1 MRGQYLLQTAS
12 TRELLCGEWE
22 RKDSTVSFRI
32 YIEDGK
38 YYIEIEDGKY
48 YIEFRYGNKINNYKK
63 CLSSEL
69 LEDKEGNLYA
79 DFMNQGIGYDPKQD
93 LLLVEDYGA
102 FKRKMETEHEK

>member
-38 YYIEIEDGKY
+38 YYI
-48 YIEFRYGNKINNYKK
+48 
-63 CLSSEL
+63 
-69 LEDKEGNLYA
+69 
-79 DFMNQGIGYDPKQD
+79 
-93 LLLVEDYGA
+93 
-102 FKRKMETEHEK
+102 

>member
-38 YYIEIEDGKY
+38 YYIE
-48 YIEFRYGNKINNYKK
+48 FRYGNKINNY
-63 CLSSEL
+63 
-69 LEDKEGNLYA
+69 N
-79 DFMNQGIGYDPKQD
+79 P
-93 LLLVEDYGA
+93 LVEL
-102 FKRKMETEHEK
+102 K

>member
-32 YIEDGK
+32 YIEDG
-38 YYIEIEDGKY
+38 
-48 YIEFRYGNKINNYKK
+48 
-63 CLSSEL
+63 LSSEL